1 MSESTTTPKA
11 APTVFQTKPTEA
23 LPILD
28 PINRAVAEPFK
39 ALDSVGDTVLD
50 YLGGKNGAVG
60 KLVKGAKD
68 ALPSE
73 LKEAGTQLA
82 RGDIV
87 SGVKGLTGMSNFKD
101 LTSAVVAKDGKVGLD
116 FSSIKERVERNF
128 GIQGGMSGLS
138 SDVQGMITKA
148 SSSILGSSTGNL
160 DFGNVIGGIVS
171 GDFASAKGIADV
183 INRVAGAT
191 GGLWDLVDLSA
202 VGAFIY
208 GVSDKLIEW
217 GAPDMIDAVLDKVD
231 DARYQT
237 SILEELCLR
246 AAAAGSLTSV
256 EHYVDKLDANR
267 RYPISEEVIET
278 LFGALQYERENKN
291 ASYTNLGRRLLA
303 VCDKLNPVWD
313 RDLTKPAITD
323 LYLYSQVNET
333 TYRALLTTDRRVYAM
348 TFGCVRKDTAE
359 SIVQDYF
366 KD

>member
-1 MSESTTTPKA
+1 MSNSTTPKA
-11 APTVFQTKPTEA
+11 APSVFQTKPTEA
-23 LPILD
+23 LPVLD

-50 YLGGKNGAVG
+50 YLGGKNSIAG

-101 LTSAVVAKDGKVGLD
+101 LTSAVIAKDGKVGLD

-128 GIQGGMSGLS
+128 GIQGGMNNLS
-138 SDVQGMITKA
+138 SDVQGMITRA
-148 SSSILGSSTGNL
+148 SAGVMGSQEGGL
-160 DFGNVIGGIVS
+160 DFGGIIGGIAS
-171 GDFASAKGIADV
+171 GDYSSAKGIADV
-183 INRVAGAT
+183 INRVAGASD
-191 GGLWDLVDLSA
+191 GLWDLVDLGSI
-202 VGAFIY
+202 GAFIY

-246 AAAAGSLTSV
+246 AAAAGSLSSV

-278 LFGALQYERENKN
+278 LFGALQYERDKKN
-291 ASYTNLGRRLLA
+291 ASYTNLGSRLLA
-303 VCDKLNPVWD
+303 VCNKLNPAWD
-313 RDLTKPAITD
+313 RDLTRPAVTD

-333 TYRALLTTDRRVYAM
+333 TYRSLLTTDRRVYAM
-348 TFGCVRKDTAE
+348 TFGCVRKDTVE